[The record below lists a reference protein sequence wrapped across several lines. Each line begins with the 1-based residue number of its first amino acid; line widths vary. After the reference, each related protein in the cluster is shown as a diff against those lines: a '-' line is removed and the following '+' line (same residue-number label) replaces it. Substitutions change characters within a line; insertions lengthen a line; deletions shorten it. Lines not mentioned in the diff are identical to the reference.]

1 MITYERLRNT
11 LIALL
16 IVIAIIWIGQFLWNL
31 AGRFSSLVLIFFFA
45 WLVSFAL
52 TPLVRRLQ
60 AARVATGPATGIVY
74 LGMFAIA
81 ALGSIFVLPGMIGD
95 LVGLGG
101 NATAYG
107 DDVQNIANDLRRALV
122 NLGLPAETMDDALN
136 DIGANFA
143 DASGTIITGIIGA
156 LSGLANAILIAA
168 MTLIVSF
175 YMVLNWDGALR
186 RFTTSLPGNWG
197 PAVASASALAESTF
211 SAYLRGQVIGG
222 FVFGVIV
229 AITMFAAGLDYIL
242 AISVLAGLAMT
253 IPFVG
258 LVIGLLLPIGATLL
272 QDPSLGLWVAIPL
285 VASQQILDNVV
296 MPRLMASA
304 MGVHPVVVIASIL
317 IGSTAAGFWGAVFGV
332 PFGALV
338 YFAATAAYKRLISA
352 EARRSLRTSSASPVV
367 GPVLPRESG
376 HGA

>member
-16 IVIAIIWIGQFLWNL
+16 IVIAVIWIGQFLWNL
-31 AGRFSSLVLIFFFA
+31 AGRFSSLVLIFFLA

-60 AARVATGPATGIVY
+60 VARVATGPATGIVY
-74 LGMFAIA
+74 LGMFGIA
-81 ALGSIFVLPGMIGD
+81 ALGSIFVLPGMVGD

-122 NLGLPAETMDDALN
+122 NLGLRAETMDDALN

-143 DASGTIITGIIGA
+143 DASGTIIAAVIGA

-175 YMVLNWDGALR
+175 YMVLNWDSALR

-197 PAVASASALAESTF
+197 PAVASAPALAESTF
-211 SAYLRGQVIGG
+211 SAYLRGQVLGG
-222 FVFGVIV
+222 FIFGVIV
-229 AITMFAAGLDYIL
+229 AITMFAAGLDYVL

-338 YFAATAAYKRLISA
+338 YFAATAVYKRLISA
-352 EARRSLRTSSASPVV
+352 EARRSLRASSATPA
-367 GPVLPRESG
+367 GPVSPPQAGDR
-376 HGA
+376 A

>member
-16 IVIAIIWIGQFLWNL
+16 IVIAVIWIGQFLWNL
-31 AGRFSSLVLIFFFA
+31 AGRFSSLVLIFFLA

-60 AARVATGPATGIVY
+60 VARVATGPATGIVY
-74 LGMFAIA
+74 LGMFGIA
-81 ALGSIFVLPGMIGD
+81 ALGSIFVLPGMVGD

-107 DDVQNIANDLRRALV
+107 DDVQNIANDLRRALA
-122 NLGLPAETMDDALN
+122 NLGLRAETMDDALN

-143 DASGTIITGIIGA
+143 DASGTIIAAVIGA

-175 YMVLNWDGALR
+175 YMVLNWDSALR

-197 PAVASASALAESTF
+197 PAVASAPALAESTF
-211 SAYLRGQVIGG
+211 SAYLRGQVLGG
-222 FVFGVIV
+222 FIFGVIV
-229 AITMFAAGLDYIL
+229 AITMFAAGLDYVL

-338 YFAATAAYKRLISA
+338 YFAATAVYKRLISA
-352 EARRSLRTSSASPVV
+352 EARRSLRASSATPA
-367 GPVLPRESG
+367 GPVSPPQAGDR
-376 HGA
+376 A

>member
-11 LIALL
+11 LVGVL
-16 IVIAIIWIGQFLWNL
+16 IVIAMIWIGDFLWNL
-31 AGRFSSLVLIFFFA
+31 AGRFGNLVLIFFFA

-60 AARVATGPATGIVY
+60 AARIPTGPATGIVY

-81 ALGSIFVLPGMIGD
+81 ALGSVFVLPGMVGD

-101 NATAYG
+101 NVSVYG
-107 DDVQNIANDLRRALV
+107 DDVQKIANNLRLALV
-122 NLGLPAETMDDALN
+122 DLGLPEEVMDDALN

-156 LSGLANAILIAA
+156 LSGLANAVLIAA

-175 YMVLNWDGALR
+175 YMVLNWDRALR
-186 RFTTSLPGNWG
+186 RFTGSLPGAWG
-197 PAVASASALAESTF
+197 PAVENAAALAESTF
-211 SAYLRGQVIGG
+211 SAYLRGQVLGG
-222 FVFGVIV
+222 FIFGIIV
-229 AITMFAAGLDYIL
+229 AATMLVAGLDYVL
-242 AISVLAGLAMT
+242 AISVLAGIAMT

-258 LVIGLLLPIGATLL
+258 LVIGLLLPIIATLL
-272 QDPSLGLWVAIPL
+272 QDPSLTLWVAIPL
-285 VASQQILDNVV
+285 VASQQILDNIV

-317 IGSTAAGFWGAVFGV
+317 IGTTAAGFWGAVFGV

-338 YFAATAAYKRLISA
+338 YFAAASIYKSLISA
-352 EARRSLRTSSASPVV
+352 DARRSLRASSAQPGVPAPS
-367 GPVLPRESG
+367 RELG
-376 HGA
+376 DGA

>member
-16 IVIAIIWIGQFLWNL
+16 IVIAVIWIGQFLWNL

-60 AARVATGPATGIVY
+60 SARVATGLATGIVY
-74 LGMFAIA
+74 LGMFGIA
-81 ALGSIFVLPGMIGD
+81 ALGLIFVLPGMVGD

-143 DASGTIITGIIGA
+143 DASGTIITAVIGA

-175 YMVLNWDGALR
+175 YMVLNWDSALR

-211 SAYLRGQVIGG
+211 SAYLRGQVLGG
-222 FVFGVIV
+222 FIFGVIV

-338 YFAATAAYKRLISA
+338 YFAATAIYKRLIST
-352 EARRSLRTSSASPVV
+352 EARRSLRASSASPA
-367 GPVLPRESG
+367 GPVSTREAG
-376 HGA
+376 DGA